1 MRISV
6 RPIVRLAAFVA
17 LTAVFLACESTLSV
31 PGSNRTWGFIQHS
44 ASARTEGVY
53 VTSPKGE
60 FFRGA
65 LSSIP
70 DARVRPDSCIELFIT
85 PTNPLEV
92 TYIDAGAS
100 IVTQFGSRSDTI
112 PRVTSASKLS
122 YEVSSPRAY
131 QPGESLIV
139 RIPGAAGGFPAA
151 EIRAKTAEAF
161 TLDTLN
167 IRPSPAAVQLRWTP
181 ASDQNSALLAE
192 FRYSSS
198 GGTTFN
204 QLIRCAFVDDGA
216 DSIPFRVLQP
226 WIGQSGASR
235 SVTYTRLRTQINPI
249 VDGFLEVISTF
260 SVPTPRAP

>member
-1 MRISV
+1 MRLSV
-6 RPIVRLAAFVA
+6 RPFARLAAFVG
-17 LTAVFLACESTLSV
+17 LTGAFLACESTLSI
-31 PGSNRTWGFIQHS
+31 PSANRTWGFIQHS
-44 ASARTEGVY
+44 AVARTGGVY

-60 FFRGA
+60 FFRGS
-65 LSSIP
+65 LTSIP

-85 PTNPLEV
+85 PTNPLAV

-100 IVTQFGSRSDTI
+100 IVTQFGARADTI

-122 YEVSSPRAY
+122 YEVSSPRSY
-131 QPGESLIV
+131 QPGESLI
-139 RIPGAAGGFPAA
+139 PAA

-161 TLDTLN
+161 TLDSLI

-181 ASDQNSALLAE
+181 ATDQNSALLAE

-198 GGTTFN
+198 GGTAFN

-216 DSIPFRVLQP
+216 DSIPYRILQP

-235 SVTYTRLRTQINPI
+235 TVTYTRLRTQINAI
-249 VDGFLEVISTF
+249 VDGYLEVISTF
-260 SVPTPRAP
+260 AVPTPTSP